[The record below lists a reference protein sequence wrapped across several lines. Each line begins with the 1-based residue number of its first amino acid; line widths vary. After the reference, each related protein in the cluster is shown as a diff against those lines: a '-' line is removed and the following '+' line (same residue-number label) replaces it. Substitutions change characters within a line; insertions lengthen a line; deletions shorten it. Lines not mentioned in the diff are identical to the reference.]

1 MLNYSEFKEQFK
13 EQFSKAMGT
22 EYEGWYVE
30 DTTVNK
36 NGASLD
42 GFTFT
47 NDENNGGKPIA
58 KPVFYYNDLYRDYSV
73 QGAEIAD
80 LADSVA
86 NLMVGALRKAKTLV
100 PNGGLSKESVLENVV
115 FDLISQKNVRENTPH
130 RDFLDLVVGYRWF
143 INADDNGV
151 YTTVIDNNIMD
162 HCGLTEEELYE
173 CAMANTDRLLK
184 PNTRSL
190 ASMVRDM
197 FISENEDTDGEFL
210 DGVDDEATGGTLI
223 VSNSYNF
230 RGATAILNPS
240 YLAKISEKVKGDFYV
255 LPSSIHEVLVLPV
268 AVNDNIDSLRSMVA
282 DVNANCVSEND
293 YLSDSVY
300 IYHAEEGTLS
310 IA

>member
-13 EQFSKAMGT
+13 EQFTKAMGA

-30 DTTVNK
+30 DTTVTK

-47 NDENNGGKPIA
+47 NDENNGGKSIA
-58 KPVFYYNDLYRDYSV
+58 KPVFYYSDLYRDYSI
-73 QGAEIAD
+73 QGADIDD

-86 NLMVGALRKAKTLV
+86 NTMVGALRKAKTLV
-100 PNGGLSKESVLENVV
+100 PNGGLSKESVMKNVV
-115 FDLISQKNVRENTPH
+115 FDLISQKNIRENTPH
-130 RDFLDLVVGYRWF
+130 REFLDLVVGYRWF
-143 INADDNGV
+143 IKADDNGV
-151 YTTVIDNNIMD
+151 YTSVIDNNIMD

-190 ASMVRDM
+190 ASMVRDIY
-197 FISENEDTDGEFL
+197 ISENEDTDGEFL
-210 DGVDDEATGGTLI
+210 DGIDDEATGDTLI

-230 RGATAILNPS
+230 RGATAILNHS

-268 AVNDNIDSLRSMVA
+268 AVNYNIDSLRSMVA
-282 DVNANCVSEND
+282 DINKNCVNEND